1 MMLSK
6 LVHLSGFANPYTKA
20 CWITNPTRRKNISI
34 ALVNFIFIS
43 FILMSCGNDSY
54 VTKINNAQKTATKS
68 YLKEIEKTQS
78 AFYKTRKIH
87 SATVDSL
94 IGIFVSTS
102 GRDTIFILEDYGYRT
117 GGYLFLC
124 WKKSGENY
132 LYCSYCIDNKIKKN
146 YLIDEYDLRLINYI
160 EKWDKKL
167 MREQECSYS
176 KLFWG
181 RHVVYSTATRMV
193 FVDNKCS
200 EVESIVFRKL
210 DFSNPI
216 DAIWSIEF

>member
-1 MMLSK
+1 MMMFSK
-6 LVHLSGFANPYTKA
+6 LVHISGIANPYTKA

-124 WKKSGENY
+124 WKKAAKTIYIVLIVLTIKSK
-132 LYCSYCIDNKIKKN
+132 KI
-146 YLIDEYDLRLINYI
+146 
-160 EKWDKKL
+160 
-167 MREQECSYS
+167 
-176 KLFWG
+176 
-181 RHVVYSTATRMV
+181 T
-193 FVDNKCS
+193 
-200 EVESIVFRKL
+200 
-210 DFSNPI
+210 
-216 DAIWSIEF
+216 